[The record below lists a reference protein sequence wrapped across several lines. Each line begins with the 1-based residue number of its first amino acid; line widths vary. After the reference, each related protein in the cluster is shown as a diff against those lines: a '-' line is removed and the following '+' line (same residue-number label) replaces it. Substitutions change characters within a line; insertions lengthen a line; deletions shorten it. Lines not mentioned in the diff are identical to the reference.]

1 MPGLR
6 DALVGSAGARR
17 VLASPLAVVA
27 AFPWRLAATAK
38 ATARAGVA
46 GTKWLFTS
54 RENTNYTYDLTP
66 TNREHL
72 AWFVADLAGVKVT
85 EVRGYLDEIENDG
98 ALSEHI
104 AAATKNSPHRW
115 LADTHA
121 KYGRRI
127 GWYALVRALK
137 PKNVVET
144 GTDKGLGT
152 LVIAAALMRN
162 GTGRLT
168 SIDINPAAGYLL
180 SGPYA
185 EVTDLIIADGVA
197 TLATLSGVD
206 MFIHDSDHSAAYE
219 LREFE
224 AVGPNLSPGAF
235 VLSDNSHASPSLPD
249 WADRTGRRFVF
260 FDERPAGH
268 WYSGA
273 GIGVARS

>member
-1 MPGLR
+1 MGLR
-6 DALVGSAGARR
+6 DALVSSAGARR
-17 VLASPLAVVA
+17 VLTSPLAVVA

-38 ATARAGVA
+38 ATARAVST

-72 AWFVADLAGVKVT
+72 AWFVAELSGKGVA
-85 EVRGYLDEIENDG
+85 EIRGYLDEIENDT
-98 ALSEHI
+98 ALAEHI
-104 AAATKNSPHRW
+104 ATATRSSPHRW
-115 LADTHA
+115 LADTRA
-121 KYGRRI
+121 RYGRRI
-127 GWYALVRALK
+127 GWYALVRAVK

-152 LVIAAALMRN
+152 LVIGAALMRN

-185 EVTDLIIADGVA
+185 EVAELIIADGVT
-197 TLATLSGVD
+197 TLAGLSGVD

-224 AVGPNLSPGAF
+224 AVEPNLTKGAF
-235 VLSDNSHASPSLPD
+235 VLSDNSHASPSLPV
-249 WADRTGRRFVF
+249 WAERTGRRFVF

-268 WYSGA
+268 WYGGA
-273 GIGVARS
+273 GIGVARR